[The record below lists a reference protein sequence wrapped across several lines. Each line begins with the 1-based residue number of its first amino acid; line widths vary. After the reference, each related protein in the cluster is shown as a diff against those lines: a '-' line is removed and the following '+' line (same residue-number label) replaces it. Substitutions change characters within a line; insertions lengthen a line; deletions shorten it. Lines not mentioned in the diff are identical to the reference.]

1 MKQEF
6 EHRAQRYY
14 GELKWLYMEL
24 YGNEKLLV
32 DLLKTAR
39 EFYEARKP
47 GLKRLDRKREQTPD
61 WYRNSNMVGMMV
73 YADQFAHDLTGVQ
86 EHLDHLKQLQ
96 VSYLH
101 LMPLLKM
108 PKDHNDGGYAVSN
121 FRQVDERIGTMEQLS
136 QLADLCRKNQISLC
150 LDFVINHTSDEHE
163 WALRAK
169 NGEKEYQDRYL
180 CFDDYSI
187 PAEYEKTTP
196 QVFPNTN
203 PGNFIYDEQMGKHVM
218 STFHGYQWDLNYQNP
233 VVFNEMAGNLL
244 FLANVGIDVF
254 RIDAVP
260 YIWKQLGTTSRNLP
274 QVHSI
279 MRILRMLCK
288 IVCPA
293 VVFKGEVVMAPH
305 EVAPYF
311 GSVEKPECDI
321 LYNVTTMA
329 CVWNS
334 LATRDVTLLK
344 WQMDAMDA
352 LPRAY
357 TFVNYVRCHDDI
369 GWGLDEKA
377 VRSLGLDPLEHKKF
391 LYRFYSGD
399 YPGSF
404 ARGRLYN
411 YDPVSQDAR
420 SCGTCASLC
429 GVEKA
434 FWEGDRKEME
444 LALRRHVLI
453 HAYIASLGGIPVI
466 YSGDEITQLND
477 YTYEQD
483 PKKRDDSRYL
493 HRGEFR
499 WQDAAL
505 IQKPGSR
512 EGKVYA
518 ALRDIMKTRREHKVF
533 DADAWEHTWETF
545 DKSVLAFERRKGRE
559 RFVGIYNFCEE
570 KKDIPLGF
578 NEAFTD
584 LFSGRGFSGTGLTLE
599 PYEYLWL
606 LRDET
611 RKDGA

>member
-1 MKQEF
+1 MKQEQEF
-6 EHRAQRYY
+6 EYRSRLYY
-14 GELKWLYMEL
+14 DELKWLYMEL
-24 YGNEKLLV
+24 YGNKAMLD
-32 DLLKTAR
+32 DLMETAR
-39 EFYEARKP
+39 RFYEERKP
-47 GLKRLDRKREQTPD
+47 RLKRLDRKREQSPA
-61 WYRNSNMVGMMV
+61 WYGNSSMVGMMV
-73 YADQFAHDLTGVQ
+73 YADQFAHDLAGVQ
-86 EHLDHLKQLQ
+86 EHLDHLKQLK
-96 VSYLH
+96 VRYLH

-108 PKDHNDGGYAVSN
+108 PKDHNDGGYAVSD

-136 QLADLCRKNQISLC
+136 QLADLCQKNHISVC
-150 LDFVINHTSDEHE
+150 LDFVINHTSNEHE

-203 PGNFIYDEQMGKHVM
+203 PGNFIYDEQMGKYVM
-218 STFHGYQWDLNYQNP
+218 STFHGYQWDLNYRNP
-233 VVFNEMAGNLL
+233 AVFNEMAANLL

-279 MRILRMLCK
+279 MRMLRMLCK
-288 IVCPA
+288 MVCPA
-293 VVFKGEVVMAPH
+293 VAFKGEVVMAPH

-311 GSVEKPECDI
+311 GSVGKTECDI

-352 LPRAY
+352 LPREY

-369 GWGLDEKA
+369 GWGLDENA

-391 LYRFYSGD
+391 LYRFYAGD
-399 YPGSF
+399 DPGSF

-434 FWEGDRKEME
+434 FWEDDPREME

-466 YSGDEITQLND
+466 YSGDEIAQLND
-477 YTYEQD
+477 YSYEQD
-483 PKKRDDSRYL
+483 PKKSDDARFL

-505 IQKPGSR
+505 IHKPGSR
-512 EGKVYA
+512 EGRVYA
-518 ALRDIMKTRREHKVF
+518 ALRDLIRVRAEHKVF

-545 DKSVLAFERRKGRE
+545 DKSVLAFERRKGTE

-578 NEAFTD
+578 NEAFTE
-584 LFSGRGFSGTGLTLE
+584 LFSGRRVSGMGLTLE

-606 LRDET
+606 LRN
-611 RKDGA
+611 

>member
-1 MKQEF
+1 MKQEQEF
-6 EHRAQRYY
+6 EYRSRLYY
-14 GELKWLYMEL
+14 DELKWLYMEL
-24 YGNEKLLV
+24 YGNKAMLD
-32 DLLKTAR
+32 DLMETAR
-39 EFYEARKP
+39 RFYEERKP
-47 GLKRLDRKREQTPD
+47 RLKRLDRKREQSPA
-61 WYRNSNMVGMMV
+61 WYGNSSMVGMMV
-73 YADQFAHDLTGVQ
+73 YADQFAHDLAGVQ
-86 EHLDHLKQLQ
+86 EHLDHLKQLK
-96 VSYLH
+96 VRYLH

-108 PKDHNDGGYAVSN
+108 PKDHNDGGYAVSD

-136 QLADLCRKNQISLC
+136 QLADLCQKNHISVC
-150 LDFVINHTSDEHE
+150 LDFVINHTSNEHE

-203 PGNFIYDEQMGKHVM
+203 PGNFIYDEQMGKYVM
-218 STFHGYQWDLNYQNP
+218 STFHGYQWDLNYRNP
-233 VVFNEMAGNLL
+233 AVFNEMAANLL

-279 MRILRMLCK
+279 MRMLRMLCK
-288 IVCPA
+288 MVCPA
-293 VVFKGEVVMAPH
+293 VAFKGEVVMAPH

-311 GSVEKPECDI
+311 GSVGKTECDI

-352 LPRAY
+352 LPREY

-369 GWGLDEKA
+369 GWGLDENA

-391 LYRFYSGD
+391 LYRFYAGD
-399 YPGSF
+399 DPGSF

-434 FWEGDRKEME
+434 FWEDDPREME

-466 YSGDEITQLND
+466 YSGDEIAQLND
-477 YTYEQD
+477 YSYEQD
-483 PKKRDDSRYL
+483 PKKSDDARFL

-505 IQKPGSR
+505 IHKSGSR
-512 EGKVYA
+512 EGRVYA
-518 ALRDIMKTRREHKVF
+518 ALRDLIRVRAEHKVF

-545 DKSVLAFERRKGRE
+545 DKSVLAFERRKGTE

-578 NEAFTD
+578 NEAFTE
-584 LFSGRGFSGTGLTLE
+584 LFSGRRVSGMGLTLE

-606 LRDET
+606 LRN
-611 RKDGA
+611 

>member
-1 MKQEF
+1 MKQEQEF
-6 EHRAQRYY
+6 EYRSRLYY
-14 GELKWLYMEL
+14 DELKWLYMEL
-24 YGNEKLLV
+24 YGNKAMLD
-32 DLLKTAR
+32 DLMETAR
-39 EFYEARKP
+39 RFYEERKP
-47 GLKRLDRKREQTPD
+47 RLKRLDRKREQSPA
-61 WYRNSNMVGMMV
+61 WYGNSSMVGMMV
-73 YADQFAHDLTGVQ
+73 YADQFAHDLAGVQ
-86 EHLDHLKQLQ
+86 EHLDHLKQLK

-108 PKDHNDGGYAVSN
+108 PKDHNDGGYAVSD

-136 QLADLCRKNQISLC
+136 QLADLCQKNHISVC
-150 LDFVINHTSDEHE
+150 LDFVINHTSNEHE

-203 PGNFIYDEQMGKHVM
+203 PGNFIYDEQMGKYVM
-218 STFHGYQWDLNYQNP
+218 STFHGYQWDLNYRNP
-233 VVFNEMAGNLL
+233 AVFNEMAANLL

-254 RIDAVP
+254 RVDAVP

-279 MRILRMLCK
+279 MRMLRMLCK
-288 IVCPA
+288 MVCPA
-293 VVFKGEVVMAPH
+293 VAFKGEVVMAPH

-311 GSVEKPECDI
+311 GSVGKPECDI

-352 LPRAY
+352 LPREY

-369 GWGLDEKA
+369 GWGLDENA

-391 LYRFYSGD
+391 LYRFYAGD
-399 YPGSF
+399 DPSSF

-434 FWEGDRKEME
+434 FWEDDPQEME

-466 YSGDEITQLND
+466 YSGDEIAQLND
-477 YTYEQD
+477 YSYEQD
-483 PKKRDDSRYL
+483 PKKSDDARFL

-505 IQKPGSR
+505 IHKPGSR
-512 EGKVYA
+512 EGRVYA
-518 ALRDIMKTRREHKVF
+518 ALRDLIRVRTEHKVF

-545 DKSVLAFERRKGRE
+545 DKSVLAFERRKGTE

-578 NEAFTD
+578 NEAFTE
-584 LFSGRGFSGTGLTLE
+584 LFSGRRVSGMGLTLE

-606 LRDET
+606 LRT
-611 RKDGA
+611 